1 MLQIHQN
8 IKDKLN
14 NFIERNCVPH
24 IIFHGPCGSG
34 KKTMVRDFL
43 MNVYKTDENLKKYT
57 MFVDCAH
64 GKGIK
69 FVRDD
74 IKFFAKTNITNV
86 SMFKSIVF
94 LNTDKLTMDAQS
106 ALRRCIELFSHSTR
120 FFILLEDKYKL
131 LKPICSRFCEFY
143 VGLPVINN
151 VPVNLYSHNN
161 KSIWNNKDEKKRTE
175 YVVKTFSAISKN
187 IENTNYIDI
196 TNKLYDKGIS
206 SIDIINT
213 IKTTTIIDEKER
225 YRVLFLINNARREFR
240 NEKTFIMF
248 IFSILFLRN
257 NRCLENITFM

>member
-1 MLQIHQN
+1 M
-8 IKDKLN
+8 
-14 NFIERNCVPH
+14 F
-24 IIFHGPCGSG
+24 S
-34 KKTMVRDFL
+34 FL
-43 MNVYKTDENLKKYT
+43 
-57 MFVDCAH
+57 
-64 GKGIK
+64 
-69 FVRDD
+69 
-74 IKFFAKTNITNV
+74 
-86 SMFKSIVF
+86 
-94 LNTDKLTMDAQS
+94 
-106 ALRRCIELFSHSTR
+106 
-120 FFILLEDKYKL
+120 
-131 LKPICSRFCEFY
+131 EFY